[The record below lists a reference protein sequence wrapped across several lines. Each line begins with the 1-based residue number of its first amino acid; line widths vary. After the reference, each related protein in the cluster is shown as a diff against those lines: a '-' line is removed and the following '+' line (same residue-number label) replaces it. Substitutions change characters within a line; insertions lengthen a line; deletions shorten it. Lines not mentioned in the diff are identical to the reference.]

1 VLEVASGGNPIQIN
15 PMAARTRRKPPSPP
29 ADLRSAC
36 LSAAWEVIASHGV
49 EQLSLRD
56 VARRLGVSHQAP
68 YRHFPSR
75 DHLLAEILRQCFT
88 AFSAF
93 LAARPAGADPHQD
106 LHHLGLAYFAYADEH
121 PLEYRL
127 MFGHPWPTGPDHA
140 SVAEAARQAFA
151 ILVTALRRVH
161 GPHVA
166 AERVDHDA
174 LFVWSTIHGLSSL
187 MQIQVLDQ
195 LLAQPH
201 QRAEAMDQML
211 GRIGLG
217 LSGGLTSRA

>member
-1 VLEVASGGNPIQIN
+1 
-15 PMAARTRRKPPSPP
+15 MAVRPHRKPSGPP
-29 ADLRSAC
+29 VDLRSAC
-36 LSAAWEVIASHGV
+36 LSAAWEVIASEGV

-88 AFSAF
+88 VFSAF
-93 LAARPAGADPHQD
+93 LAARPTGANPHQD
-106 LHHLGLAYFAYADEH
+106 LHHLGLAYFAYADAH

-127 MFGHPWPTGPDHA
+127 MFGNPWPTGAEHA

-151 ILVTALRRVH
+151 ILVEALRRVH
-161 GPHVA
+161 GPKIP

-187 MQIQVLDQ
+187 LHIQVLDQ
-195 LLAQPH
+195 LLAQQH
-201 QRAEAMDQML
+201 QREQAMAEILQ
-211 GRIGLG
+211 RIGLG
-217 LSGGLTSRA
+217 LQDCVTSRA